1 MTGMQTHA
9 AAESSA
15 YRPEVDGLRAIAVG
29 AVILYHAGFAS
40 FPGGYVGVDIFFV
53 ISGYLITSILAS
65 DLAAGRFSIRKF
77 YERRARRIFPALF
90 FVMAVCL
97 PFAWAWLTPG
107 QLREFFQSVVAV
119 TLFLSNLYFWLKSGY
134 FGQNTETLPLI
145 HTWSLAVEEQFYVV
159 FPLLLFALWKL
170 APRMRSWLIGGLSL
184 ASFAACIYIES
195 NDPSFNFFF
204 APTRAWELLAGALVA
219 LHRARWLTGRLAGTA
234 WREAFGTLALLLIG
248 GSIFLYT
255 KDTPFPGWAA
265 VPPVLG
271 TALILGFCSP
281 DTTLGRVLAW
291 RPMVGIGL
299 ISYSAYL
306 WHQPLFAF
314 ARAVSP
320 GHPTPALNAAL
331 IALTGVLATLSW
343 RFVER
348 PFRQPGR
355 VSRPRIFWLSL
366 ATSLAFVA
374 IGAGGHWRNGF
385 PGRFDASSN
394 QLAASSVASPLRGKC
409 HTEGVAYLKP
419 SLACRYFNDRSTWA
433 VFGDSHGVELAYA
446 LAEDLKPR
454 RQGVLHLTSSGCQP
468 ALTFE
473 SNVPGCS
480 RWIRESLALLESSP
494 DIHDVVLVFRHSF
507 YLFGDQV
514 RSFPTLPDDAPGFL
528 RGQPADA
535 ARHAYW
541 SSFFE
546 IARRLK
552 AAGKTVHLIE
562 PIPELGTSIDR
573 LIYRRDVLG
582 HAAVQTLGSPVSYY
596 TLRNR
601 SILPRLAE
609 LSAAGTVVPVVS
621 RDAFC
626 DATQCFAVI
635 AGEAMY
641 FDDSHPSVAGAHRL
655 ARLLLAEAQAG
666 VPAVSAAMNTPL
678 ANATQ
683 K

>member
-1 MTGMQTHA
+1 MTSPVMA
-9 AAESSA
+9 NA

-29 AVILYHAGFAS
+29 AVILYHAGFAG

-53 ISGYLITSILAS
+53 ISGYLITSILAN
-65 DLAAGRFSIRKF
+65 DLASGRFSIRKF

-90 FVMAVCL
+90 FVMACCL

-119 TLFLSNLYFWLKSGY
+119 TLFLSNVYFWLKSGY
-134 FGQNTETLPLI
+134 FGQNTETVPLI

-159 FPLLLFALWKL
+159 FPLLLFVLWKL
-170 APRMRSWLIGGLSL
+170 APRVRSWLICGLAGVSL
-184 ASFAACIYIES
+184 AACIYFELR
-195 NDPSFNFFF
+195 DPSFNFFF

-219 LHRARWLTGRLAGTA
+219 LHRARWLEGRLASTV
-234 WREAFGTLALLLIG
+234 WREVFGALAIALIG
-248 GSIFLYT
+248 GSIFLYS
-255 KDTPFPGWAA
+255 KDTPFPGRAA

-271 TALILGFCSP
+271 TALILAFCSP
-281 DTTLGRVLAW
+281 STTLGRVLAW
-291 RPMVGIGL
+291 RPMVAIGL
-299 ISYSAYL
+299 VSYSAYL

-314 ARAVSP
+314 ARAVAPS
-320 GHPTPALNAAL
+320 HPTPALYAAL

-348 PFRQPGR
+348 PFRQAGR
-355 VSRPRIFWLSL
+355 VSRPRIFWFSV
-366 ATSLAFVA
+366 ATSMAFLA

-394 QLAASSVASPLRGKC
+394 QLAATSTASPLRAKC

-454 RQGVLHLTSSGCQP
+454 GQGVIHLTSSGCQP

-480 RWIRESLALLESSP
+480 AWVRESLALLEKSP

-507 YLFGDQV
+507 HLYGDQV
-514 RSFPTLPDDAPGFL
+514 RGFPVLPDSAPAFL
-528 RGQPADA
+528 REQPADA
-535 ARHAYW
+535 ARNAYW

-546 IARRLK
+546 LVRRLK
-552 AAGKTVHLIE
+552 AAGKAVHVAD
-562 PIPELGTSIDR
+562 PIPELGTAIDR
-573 LIYRRDVLG
+573 MIYRRDMFGGV
-582 HAAVQTLGSPVSYY
+582 AVQKVGNPVAYY
-596 TLRNR
+596 VQRNR
-601 SILPRLAE
+601 GILPKLAE
-609 LSAAGTVVPVVS
+609 LAASGNAVRVVS
-621 RDAFC
+621 QDAFC
-626 DATQCFAVI
+626 DGVQCFAVMD
-635 AGEAMY
+635 GDAMY
-641 FDDSHPSVAGAHRL
+641 FDDNHPSVAGAQRL
-655 ARLLLAEAQAG
+655 ARLLVRTAPADAQ
-666 VPAVSAAMNTPL
+666 PLSAALNTPI
-678 ANATQ
+678 ANETN

>member
-1 MTGMQTHA
+1 M
-9 AAESSA
+9 
-15 YRPEVDGLRAIAVG
+15 
-29 AVILYHAGFAS
+29 
-40 FPGGYVGVDIFFV
+40 GVDIFFV

-90 FVMAVCL
+90 FVMAGCL

-119 TLFLSNLYFWLKSGY
+119 TLFLSNVYFWLKSGY
-134 FGQNTETLPLI
+134 FGQNTEALPLI

-159 FPLLLFALWKL
+159 FPLLLLALWKL
-170 APRMRSWLIGGLSL
+170 VPRVRSWLIGGIAF
-184 ASFAACIYIES
+184 ASFAACIYFQS
-195 NDPSFNFFF
+195 SDPSFNFFF

-219 LHRARWLTGRLAGTA
+219 LHRKRWLAGRLAGTA
-234 WREAFGTLALLLIG
+234 WREAFGTLALVLIG

-271 TALILGFCSP
+271 TALILAFCSP
-281 DTTLGRVLAW
+281 HTTLGRVLSW
-291 RPMVGIGL
+291 RPMVAIGL
-299 ISYSAYL
+299 VSYSAYL

-314 ARAVSP
+314 ARAVTP
-320 GHPTPALNAAL
+320 GPPTPALYAAL
-331 IALTGVLATLSW
+331 IALTGVLAALSW

-355 VSRPRIFWLSL
+355 VSRPRIFWFSV

-394 QLAASSVASPLRGKC
+394 QLAATSVASPLRAKC

-419 SLACRYFNDRSTWA
+419 SMACRYFNGHATWA

-446 LAEDLKPR
+446 LAEDLKPSG
-454 RQGVLHLTSSGCQP
+454 QGVLHLTSSGCQP
-468 ALTFE
+468 ALKFE

-480 RWIRESLALLESSP
+480 AWIRESLALLENSP

-507 YLFGDQV
+507 YLYGDQV
-514 RSFPTLPDDAPGFL
+514 RGFPVLPDSAPAFL
-528 RGQPADA
+528 REQPANA
-535 ARHAYW
+535 ARNAYW

-552 AAGKTVHLIE
+552 VAGKEVHVVD
-562 PIPELGTSIDR
+562 PIPELGTAIDR
-573 LIYRRDVLG
+573 LIYRRDVFG
-582 HAAVQTLGSPVSYY
+582 GVAVQKVGNPVANYVQ
-596 TLRNR
+596 RNR
-601 SILPRLAE
+601 SILPKLAE
-609 LSAAGTVVPVVS
+609 LAAAGSAVRVIS
-621 RDAFC
+621 QDAFC
-626 DATQCFAVI
+626 DGVQCFAVM
-635 AGEAMY
+635 GGDAMY
-641 FDDSHPSVAGAHRL
+641 FDDNHPSVAGARRL
-655 ARLLLAEAQAG
+655 ARLL
-666 VPAVSAAMNTPL
+666 VPAAPATAPPVSAAL
-678 ANATQ
+678 IARIANETQ